1 MGAHVASPAPVSTT
15 VRRCLSEFKKSHQ
28 DSWVEDSK
36 AFTEDELME
45 LSDLLIPPSSYYA

>member
-1 MGAHVASPAPVSTT
+1 MSTT